1 VNGWAKNL
9 GAALAGVAMTLC
21 ATAADAADQLTV
33 RMDFIPWGTHAA
45 MHLAQ
50 VKGWFEEAGL
60 EVDIQDGTGS
70 ANTIQLVAAG
80 QADVGQVQLGVMAV
94 AKEQG
99 ADLTSIAGWFR
110 KSDLAV
116 LVDRDSD
123 IKTGAD
129 LKGKSIVNFN
139 GSPWSPYIPS
149 YLKAVGL
156 SEGDVDI
163 VAVAPAALMSTYT
176 AKQADTVMTTAPF
189 GLPIIE
195 SSRPSRAIL
204 MADAGI
210 AFPSYG
216 LIVRNDTLTAKK
228 DALKRLVEVEVKA
241 WEYIYDGHIDEGV
254 EAIIANR
261 PGMKLDPTVLAKQIE
276 LYKDFIFTSSSEGKP
291 FGVQTEADWAKALAD
306 MQKAGIVAAERDPH
320 DYFTNELVAQ

>member
-1 VNGWAKNL
+1 MTRFSAIAAIVAAL
-9 GAALAGVAMTLC
+9 SMALSATTAGAAEK
-21 ATAADAADQLTV
+21 LTV
-33 RMDFIPWGTHAA
+33 RLDFIPWGTHAA
-45 MHLAQ
+45 MHLAEK
-50 VKGWFEEAGL
+50 KGWFEEAGL
-60 EVDIQDGTGS
+60 DVDVQDGSGS

-94 AKEQG
+94 AREQG
-99 ADLTSIAGWFR
+99 ADITSIAGFFR

-116 LVDRDSD
+116 LVDVDSD
-123 IKTGAD
+123 IRTGAD

-139 GSPWSPYIPS
+139 GSPWSPYVAS
-149 YLKAVGL
+149 YLQAVGL
-156 SEGDVDI
+156 KEGDANI

-176 AKQADTVMTTAPF
+176 ARQADTVMTTAPF

-216 LIVRNDTLTAKK
+216 LIVRNEMLAERK
-228 DALKRLVEVEVKA
+228 DALKKLVEIQVRA
-241 WEYIYDGHIDEGV
+241 WNYIYDGHIDEGV
-254 EAIIANR
+254 EAIMAAR
-261 PGMKLDPTVLAKQIE
+261 TGMKLDPKVLAGQIE
-276 LYKDFIFTSSSEGKP
+276 LYEDFIFTPASEGMP

-306 MQKAGIVAAERDPH
+306 TEKAGIVAAGRAPG
-320 DYFTNELVAQ
+320 DYFTNELVAP

>member
-1 VNGWAKNL
+1 MFPAL
-9 GAALAGVAMTLC
+9 RAILAGAALAAC
-21 ATAADAADQLTV
+21 ATAASAADKLTV

-50 VKGWFEEAGL
+50 VKGWFKDAGL
-60 EVDIQDGTGS
+60 DVDIQDGSGS

-80 QADVGQVQLGVMAV
+80 QVDVGQVQLGVMAV

-99 ADLTSIAGWFR
+99 ADLTSIADWFR

-116 LVDRDSD
+116 LVDKDSG

-149 YLKAVGL
+149 YLKAIGL
-156 SEGDVDI
+156 SEDDVNI

-176 AKQADTVMTTAPF
+176 AKQADAVMTTAPF
-189 GLPIIE
+189 GLPVIE
-195 SSRPSRAIL
+195 ASRPSRAIL

-210 AFPSYG
+210 SFPSYG
-216 LIVRNDTLTAKK
+216 LIVRNETLAAKK
-228 DALKRLVEVEVKA
+228 DALKKLVQIEVKA
-241 WEYIYDGHIDEGV
+241 WNYIYDGHIDEGV
-254 EAIIANR
+254 KAIMADR
-261 PGMKLDPTVLAKQIE
+261 PGMKLNPKVLAGQIE
-276 LYKDFIFTSSSEGKP
+276 LYKGFIFTPASEGKP

-306 MQKAGIVAAERDPH
+306 MQKAGIVSAKRDPK
-320 DYFTNELVAQ
+320 DYFTNELVAP

>member
-1 VNGWAKNL
+1 MAM
-9 GAALAGVAMTLC
+9 ALS
-21 ATAADAADQLTV
+21 ATAANAADKLTV

-50 VKGWFEEAGL
+50 VKGWFKDAGL
-60 EVDIQDGTGS
+60 DVDIQDGSGS
-70 ANTIQLVAAG
+70 SNTIQLVAAG
-80 QADVGQVQLGVMAV
+80 QADIGQVQLGVMAV

-99 ADLTSIAGWFR
+99 ADLISIAGWFR

-149 YLKAVGL
+149 YIKAIGL
-156 SEGDVDI
+156 SEGDVNI

-216 LIVRNDTLTAKK
+216 LIVRKETLAAKK
-228 DALKRLVEVEVKA
+228 DVLKKFVQVEVKT
-241 WEYIYDGHIDEGV
+241 WNYIYDGHIDEGV
-254 EAIIANR
+254 KAIMADR
-261 PGMKLDPTVLAKQIE
+261 PGMKLDPKVLAKQIE
-276 LYKDFIFTSSSEGKP
+276 LYKDFIFTPASEGKP

-306 MQKAGIVAAERDPH
+306 MQQAGIVAAERDPH
-320 DYFTNELVAQ
+320 DYFTNELVAP